1 MKTWFPHL
9 LLIAGS
15 LVATAQTSGNSS
27 GGFGPAYL
35 PANPKAPQ
43 KKATTPDELN
53 AHRAR
58 SKFQGLQSK
67 DAELKPY
74 DLAANSTFI
83 QIGDQFTLVP
93 KGALLHIPKKLASL
107 IVSEPKGTFVAWP
120 VMQEANRAKLARFEV
135 TVDQASGKEAIDANK
150 LALAKRSESIL
161 VATIENGAVS
171 MAQPQPASA
180 P

>member
-1 MKTWFPHL
+1 MKTWFSLL

-35 PANPKAPQ
+35 PAKPAAPQ
-43 KKATTPDELN
+43 KKATTPDGLN
-53 AHRAR
+53 ALRAQ

-67 DAELKPY
+67 EAELKPY
-74 DLAANSTFI
+74 DLAGNSTFI
-83 QIGDQFTLVP
+83 QMGDKFTLVP
-93 KGALLHIPKKLASL
+93 KGAILNVPKKLASL
-107 IVSEPKGTFVAWP
+107 IVTEPKGTFVIWP
-120 VMQEANRAKLARFEV
+120 EMQQAYRSKLSRFEV
-135 TVDQASGKEAIDANK
+135 TLDQASGKEPIDAAK
-150 LALAKRSESIL
+150 LAVAKRSESIL

-171 MAQPQPASA
+171 VAQPQPASA